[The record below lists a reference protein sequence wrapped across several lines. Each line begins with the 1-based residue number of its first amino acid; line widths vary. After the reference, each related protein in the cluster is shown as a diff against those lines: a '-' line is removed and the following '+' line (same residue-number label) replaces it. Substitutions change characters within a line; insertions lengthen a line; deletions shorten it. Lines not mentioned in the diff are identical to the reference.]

1 MFRKAMFHIVQ
12 KGKTLELFS
21 FFFRLILFKNLQ
33 KGARLYFHA
42 KPGGELNKSSMFS
55 GIKSKVKWNTFL
67 WIEQKLKRKKNANL
81 KPTSILYRTV
91 FA

>member
-1 MFRKAMFHIVQ
+1 MFHIVQ
-12 KGKTLELFS
+12 KGKTLELFI
-21 FFFRLILFKNLQ
+21 FFFVLYCLKTFKRERVFIS
-33 KGARLYFHA
+33 KA

-67 WIEQKLKRKKNANL
+67 WIEQKLKRKKNAKI